1 MEIDDAIWKNLLK
14 LKEVDHTKDILG
26 WGYKDASFVEIL
38 SYETI
43 NPDLEGVLFNAEYSK
58 DLELRVP
65 QHKNIETPF
74 KGFSFFVSPSIDS
87 NISSFLQ
94 NYWALSVLH
103 ALNLELPY
111 ILIHS
116 AISLD
121 GFMATQKGHSHWI
134 GNEENLI
141 HAHRLRALFDGVL
154 VGANTVLNDK
164 PLLNVRRVQGN
175 NPKRLILSNKC
186 KDFSSLNKDCSCES
200 YLLRDIQYGNEIIKG
215 DFDKILLF
223 EGNTKKDKMVDL
235 LQKCKKENIK
245 SILIEGGAA
254 TLSTFVETKLAHN
267 IQFHISPLLFGSGI
281 KAVNLPEVNTV
292 HEANKLK
299 NMCVTPVGNS
309 FMITA
314 TLS

>member
-1 MEIDDAIWKNLLK
+1 MEVDDVIWKNLLK
-14 LKEVDHTKDILG
+14 LKEVDYTKEVLG
-26 WGYKDASFVEIL
+26 WGYKDASFSEIR
-38 SYETI
+38 SYDTI
-43 NPDLEGVLFNAEYSK
+43 HPDLEAILFKVDHSR
-58 DLELRVP
+58 DLDTIVS

-74 KGFSFFVSPSIDS
+74 EGFSFFESPSIDS

-94 NYWALSVLH
+94 NYWALGVLH
-103 ALNLELPY
+103 ALNLDLPY

-175 NPKRLILSNKC
+175 NPKRLILSNRC
-186 KDFSSLNKDCSCES
+186 KDFSSLNKDCSCET
-200 YLLRDIQYGNEIIKG
+200 YLLRDVQYGNDLNQG
-215 DFDKILLF
+215 DFDKVLLF
-223 EGNTKKDKMVDL
+223 EGDTTKDKMLDL
-235 LQKCKKENIK
+235 LHKCKEENIK

-292 HEANKLK
+292 NEANKLK

-314 TLS
+314 GLS